1 MNNSELEQSLNQLKE
16 ELDNSKIIQEYLSL
30 KNILENDEELKKLRE
45 EIARLTN
52 ENKVEEK
59 EALLAIYNSHPIVV
73 NYEQA
78 REEVVALLNQIKKIL
93 SD

>member
-1 MNNSELEQSLNQLKE
+1 MNDELELTLNQLKD
-16 ELDNSKIIQEYLSL
+16 ELDNSEIIQEYLSL
-30 KNILENDEELKKLRE
+30 KNTLENDEELKRLRE

-52 ENKVEEK
+52 ENKSEEK
-59 EALLAIYNSHPIVV
+59 EAILAIYNSHPIVV

-78 REEVVALLNQIKKIL
+78 REEVINLLKQIKDIL

>member
-1 MNNSELEQSLNQLKE
+1 MNNSVLEQSLNQLKE

-52 ENKVEEK
+52 ENKVDEK
-59 EALLAIYNSHPIVV
+59 EALLAIYNSHPVVV

>member
-1 MNNSELEQSLNQLKE
+1 MDELEIALTNLKGA
-16 ELDNSKIIQEYLSL
+16 LDKSSIIQEFLRL
-30 KNILENDEELKKLRE
+30 KEVYENDLELKRMRE

-52 ENKVEEK
+52 EGKVEEHD
-59 EALLAIYNSHPIVV
+59 ALLAIYNAHPIVV

-78 REEVVALLNQIKKIL
+78 REEVVALLSEIKDVL

>member
-30 KNILENDEELKKLRE
+30 KNILENDGELKKLRE

-52 ENKVEEK
+52 ENKVDEK
-59 EALLAIYNSHPIVV
+59 EALLAIYNSHPVVV